1 MLALLSDPVPY
12 CLNFVNHMAG
22 MMSAS
27 CDVYSFSNDFVFWRV
42 FFLSFTLLSPQATGR
57 LRERGRDGCLAGI
70 QVQQLFCSNNT
81 TIPENQLKE
90 LNMKIDNAL
99 QVASGTSYLYL
110 MVRGNPSIS
119 SRVKCF
125 NLCDDDS

>member
-1 MLALLSDPVPY
+1 
-12 CLNFVNHMAG
+12 
-22 MMSAS
+22 MSSS
-27 CDVYSFSNDFVFWRV
+27 CDVYSFSID
-42 FFLSFTLLSPQATGR
+42 SFEGVIHSLLSPQATER

-99 QVASGTSYLYL
+99 QVPSGTSLYL
-110 MVRGNPSIS
+110 
-119 SRVKCF
+119 C
-125 NLCDDDS
+125 